1 MPLSRFFWWPIVA
14 KEDKKIIMNCVYIND
29 FSISFTMFVTLC
41 MCVCALVCLLLSA
54 PSPSLFAV
62 EHLKLGVGGVQFVR
76 NLLKSTGGVCLA
88 RDRGSRKQ
96 TTISRRA
103 LHLPSFRYGC
113 LPPPGTQDPSVKN
126 VSIKS
131 GRRPYSREIPWPHS
145 RTSRKRSPETKIP
158 FLCIGT
164 ANFRIARK
172 VAGCFMEKCL
182 REQLLEASIINPT
195 NGKKPKVK
203 MAQTWRLRQERK
215 TVKNTGR

>member
-1 MPLSRFFWWPIVA
+1 
-14 KEDKKIIMNCVYIND
+14 MNCVYIND
-29 FSISFTMFVTLC
+29 FSISFTMFLTLC
-41 MCVCALVCLLLSA
+41 MCVRALVCLLLSA

-131 GRRPYSREIPWPHS
+131 RRRPYSPRERSHDHIPIRPVRDPQRQRFPFCVQGP
-145 RTSRKRSPETKIP
+145 RTSVLQEKSQ
-158 FLCIGT
+158 
-164 ANFRIARK
+164 
-172 VAGCFMEKCL
+172 VAL
-182 REQLLEASIINPT
+182 WREQLLEASIINPT
-195 NGKKPKVK
+195 N
-203 MAQTWRLRQERK
+203 
-215 TVKNTGR
+215 